1 MNPKLKGLIVSDNPA
16 LSQFVI
22 EIASTHDL
30 PLDLAF
36 TRSLRTGRAME
47 LLGAKQVDI
56 KSQKCINEI
65 IARYDFI
72 LSVHC
77 QQIFLES
84 LYESVACFNLHP
96 GLNPHNRGWYPQVF
110 SILNNLPI
118 GATLHRINSRID
130 GGPVVTQMEVP
141 SFSSDTSL
149 EIYNRIHTAEQKIL
163 LEMLPKLCTPDFKHI
178 ETPIFEGTYNSKEDF
193 RKLCCLN
200 LNHNGTLKEHIDLLR
215 ALTHGDFKNAYYVD
229 EHGDRVYIK
238 IKFEKQ

>member
-22 EIASTHDL
+22 EIASTYDL

-36 TRSLRTGRAME
+36 TRSLRTGSAME

-56 KSQKCINEI
+56 KSQKCIDEI
-65 IARYDFI
+65 VSVYDFV

-77 QQIFLES
+77 NQIFPQS
-84 LYESVACFNLHP
+84 LYERVACFNLHP

-130 GGPVVTQMEVP
+130 GGPVVTQVEVP
-141 SFSSDTSL
+141 TFSSDTSL
-149 EIYNRIHTAEQKIL
+149 EIYNRIQTAEQKIL
-163 LEMLPKLCTPDFKHI
+163 FEMLPKLCTPNFEHI
-178 ETPIFEGTYNSKEDF
+178 ETLIPEGNYNSKEDF
-193 RKLCCLN
+193 RKLCCLD
-200 LNHNGTLKEHIDLLR
+200 LNDKGTLKDHIDLLR
-215 ALTHGDFKNAYYVD
+215 ALTHGDFKNAYFED
-229 EHGDRVYIK
+229 ENGHRVYVK
-238 IKFEKQ
+238 IEFEK